1 MYFCTVV
8 SIEAQGGDASKRRN
22 TPDVENVGS
31 KTGLRA
37 GDRHIKKALS
47 QRLICGFCELRKFI
61 SNRTVRQWSMS
72 MVLCILCR
80 GGVRPVS
87 TIRISK

>member
-47 QRLICGFCELRKFI
+47 QRLICGTQNLA
-61 SNRTVRQWSMS
+61 N
-72 MVLCILCR
+72 
-80 GGVRPVS
+80 
-87 TIRISK
+87 SKPPQDKAMFNVHGFVYSL